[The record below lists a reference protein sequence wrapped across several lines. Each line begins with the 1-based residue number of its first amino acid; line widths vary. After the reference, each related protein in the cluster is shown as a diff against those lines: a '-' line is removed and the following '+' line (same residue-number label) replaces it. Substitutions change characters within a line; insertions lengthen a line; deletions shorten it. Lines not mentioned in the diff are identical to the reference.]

1 MNSQTFLQSFEN
13 LQKEVQEIKTL
24 QQRSLLLLENHNG
37 SKTENSLLI
46 EERIS
51 IKETCQ
57 ILGLSEVSLWKLR
70 KDGTL
75 PYTQHKRTIRFK
87 KIDILNYLNQKR

>member
-1 MNSQTFLQSFEN
+1 MNQPQFLLAFEN
-13 LQKEVQEIKTL
+13 LQSEVRELKTL
-24 QQRSLLLLENHNG
+24 QQRVLLYLENHNG
-37 SKTENSLLI
+37 TKTEIPLLI
-46 EERIS
+46 DERIS
-51 IKETCQ
+51 VKETCR